1 MPDQT
6 RRPLYCDYQPPN
18 LYRVGCALRRSYLTG
33 PAGTADELNMTRLLE
48 QVDRPTT
55 SRQ

>member
-18 LYRVGCALRRSYLTG
+18 LYRVGCTLRRSYLTG
-33 PAGTADELNMTRLLE
+33 PAGTIDELDMTRLLE

-55 SRQ
+55 SRR